1 MDCSCCIHVESSS
14 NSAIHALATWVR
26 DMGVSRKINGLKRA
40 SEPSERRPSVAE
52 PAARPFIQ
60 YSLPARCWPLLRMRS
75 SDEEFVGPSSGGDRR
90 RSLVLAR
97 VLPLLVMSMGLITLR
112 LLQCRLAFLAMT
124 GDLLQAVPA
133 AAVHAA
139 ANRA

>member
-1 MDCSCCIHVESSS
+1 M
-14 NSAIHALATWVR
+14 AA
-26 DMGVSRKINGLKRA
+26 A
-40 SEPSERRPSVAE
+40 SLL
-52 PAARPFIQ
+52 IIITD
-60 YSLPARCWPLLRMRS
+60 LPTRCWPPLLRMRS

-112 LLQCRLAFLAMT
+112 LLQWRLAFLAMT

-133 AAVHAA
+133 AAVNAA